1 MPFDKVIKIHCLGL
15 IGAVSFGS
23 SKGYRYLVTGLFL
36 SNNKTIGLVVNLLA
50 LELREA
56 SRF

>member
-1 MPFDKVIKIHCLGL
+1 MPFDKVIKIHCLGV
-15 IGAVSFGS
+15 IGAVSFGC

-36 SNNKTIGLVVNLLA
+36 SNKTIGLVVNLLA

-56 SRF
+56 SRY